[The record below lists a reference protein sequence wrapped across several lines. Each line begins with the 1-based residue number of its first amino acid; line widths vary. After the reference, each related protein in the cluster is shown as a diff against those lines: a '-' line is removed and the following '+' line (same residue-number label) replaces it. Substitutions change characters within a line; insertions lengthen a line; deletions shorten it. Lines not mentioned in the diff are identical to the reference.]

1 MDGAVR
7 RAFGGIGL
15 LVFLLSLAAFHAP
28 EAAADEAPALAFDSR
43 NDRHLL
49 VFVRRDIGLT
59 AQVYGQLRQCD
70 GSAVGSAFV
79 LSEGNAEKR
88 APAVAYDDAEGRFLV
103 VWEEGPAGAANLFGR
118 LVRADGSPLDPIMT
132 ISNADGDQRNP
143 KAVYDSTSGRF
154 LVVWGDNRGVNGYD
168 IYGQLVRADGTPYG
182 SNFPISESTNDQR
195 NPSVAYDSASRQFL
209 VAWSDDRSGSS
220 SDMYGQL
227 LDANG
232 TPSGSNFIISD
243 ADGDQRN
250 PSVAYDSASRQ
261 FLVAWSDDRSGSSS
275 DMYGQLLRANGTP
288 SGSNFIISDA
298 TGDQG
303 NPVAVFDGVNRRFLV
318 AWEDSR
324 SGSRDIYARYVG
336 ADGSPSGGD
345 FVVSSAPYDQV
356 SPVAS
361 FNSRSANF
369 LVAYETS
376 RLEGDVQIST
386 VSLVLVGPACVAPGG
401 ESGRCFIA
409 TAAFGSPLDPH
420 VRVLRSF
427 RDNYLL
433 TNAAGRLLV
442 GLYNGVSPPV
452 ASFISR
458 HESAKTAAR
467 WALILIVYALEFP
480 GEAMLLLFGGIIAPL
495 AAYRLR
501 KAGPPRCT
509 RTG

>member
-209 VAWSDDRSGSS
+209 VAWSDNRSGWSF
-220 SDMYGQL
+220 DIYGRF
-227 LDANG
+227 LDAEG
-232 TPSGSNFIISD
+232 TPIGS
-243 ADGDQRN
+243 A
-250 PSVAYDSASRQ
+250 
-261 FLVAWSDDRSGSSS
+261 
-275 DMYGQLLRANGTP
+275 
-288 SGSNFIISDA
+288 FIISDA

-324 SGSRDIYARYVG
+324 SGPRDIYARYVG

-361 FNSRSANF
+361 LNSRSANF

-386 VSLVLVGPACVAPGG
+386 VGLVLLGPACVAPGG
-401 ESGRCFIA
+401 EGGRCFIA

-442 GLYNGVSPPV
+442 GLYNGISPPV

>member
-118 LVRADGSPLDPIMT
+118 LVRADGSPLGSIMT

-182 SNFPISESTNDQR
+182 SNFPISEATN
-195 NPSVAYDSASRQFL
+195 
-209 VAWSDDRSGSS
+209 
-220 SDMYGQL
+220 
-227 LDANG
+227 
-232 TPSGSNFIISD
+232 
-243 ADGDQRN
+243 DQRN

-386 VSLVLVGPACVAPGG
+386 VGLVLVGPACVAPGG

>member
-209 VAWSDDRSGSS
+209 VAWSDNRSGWSF
-220 SDMYGQL
+220 DIYGRF
-227 LDANG
+227 LDAEG
-232 TPSGSNFIISD
+232 TPIGS
-243 ADGDQRN
+243 A
-250 PSVAYDSASRQ
+250 
-261 FLVAWSDDRSGSSS
+261 
-275 DMYGQLLRANGTP
+275 
-288 SGSNFIISDA
+288 FIISDA

-303 NPVAVFDGVNRRFLV
+303 NPVAVFDGVNRRFLA

-376 RLEGDVQIST
+376 RLDGDVQIST
-386 VSLVLVGPACVAPGG
+386 VGLVLLGPACVAPGG
-401 ESGRCFIA
+401 EGGRCFIA

-442 GLYNGVSPPV
+442 GLYNGISPPV

-501 KAGPPRCT
+501 KAGPSRCT

>member
-168 IYGQLVRADGTPYG
+168 IYGQLVRADGTMYG
-182 SNFPISESTNDQR
+182 SNFPISDATNDQ
-195 NPSVAYDSASRQFL
+195 L
-209 VAWSDDRSGSS
+209 
-220 SDMYGQL
+220 
-227 LDANG
+227 
-232 TPSGSNFIISD
+232 
-243 ADGDQRN
+243 N

>member
-1 MDGAVR
+1 VNERESKTTSAPVVELQEPNN
-7 RAFGGIGL
+7 IPL
-15 LVFLLSLAAFHAP
+15 L
-28 EAAADEAPALAFDSR
+28 
-43 NDRHLL
+43 
-49 VFVRRDIGLT
+49 
-59 AQVYGQLRQCD
+59 
-70 GSAVGSAFV
+70 
-79 LSEGNAEKR
+79 
-88 APAVAYDDAEGRFLV
+88 
-103 VWEEGPAGAANLFGR
+103 
-118 LVRADGSPLDPIMT
+118 
-132 ISNADGDQRNP
+132 ADGDQRNP

-227 LDANG
+227 L
-232 TPSGSNFIISD
+232 
-243 ADGDQRN
+243 
-250 PSVAYDSASRQ
+250 
-261 FLVAWSDDRSGSSS
+261 
-275 DMYGQLLRANGTP
+275 RANGTP
-288 SGSNFIISDA
+288 IGSNFIISDA

-324 SGSRDIYARYVG
+324 SGPRDIYARYVG

>member
-182 SNFPISESTNDQR
+182 SNFPISEATN
-195 NPSVAYDSASRQFL
+195 
-209 VAWSDDRSGSS
+209 
-220 SDMYGQL
+220 
-227 LDANG
+227 
-232 TPSGSNFIISD
+232 
-243 ADGDQRN
+243 DQRN

-442 GLYNGVSPPV
+442 GLYNGISPPV